1 MAGMKVCWFSTGIPS
16 FIACYLA
23 KDVDEII
30 YTHVS
35 NQHPDSI
42 RFLHDCER
50 LLGRKITILQSE
62 SYQSVDDVIERKRCI
77 NTIYGAAC
85 TTELKMNVRRKWER
99 EHPGH
104 HIYVWGFDMNEYKRA
119 EQIERTMSAYE
130 HEFPLIDN
138 FFSKGDCHAL
148 AEQLGLKRPEMYN
161 LGYQNN
167 NCIGCVKGGMGYWN
181 KIRQDFPD
189 VFARRARQ
197 ERKIGHSCINGIFLD
212 ELEPTRG
219 RMSEEVLPD
228 CGIGCYLV
236 SRDLLEKKLK

>member
-1 MAGMKVCWFSTGIPS
+1 MAGMKVCWFSTGISS

-104 HIYVWGFDMNEYKRA
+104 YIYVWGFDMNEYKRA

-167 NCIGCVKGGMGYWN
+167 NCIM
-181 KIRQDFPD
+181 
-189 VFARRARQ
+189 
-197 ERKIGHSCINGIFLD
+197 NG
-212 ELEPTRG
+212 
-219 RMSEEVLPD
+219 
-228 CGIGCYLV
+228 
-236 SRDLLEKKLK
+236 